1 MTSLFPHPPY
11 AEDQPNA
18 RTILYLHVTRAS
30 AMTFSFLSIPLT
42 GLSLLATRLRKQPL
56 STRYALSR
64 LLLNSGRGLVLGAI
78 AGPVMTWGRMRSMEE
93 VEWQDR
99 SWRLLENRGEVRTD
113 WETVGAAGVGA
124 VAGVAHGF
132 ALVQARPAGLALPE
146 LRHGVH
152 GGDAASRELLRQ
164 PC

>member
-1 MTSLFPHPPY
+1 
-11 AEDQPNA
+11 
-18 RTILYLHVTRAS
+18 
-30 AMTFSFLSIPLT
+30 MTFSFLSIPLT

-64 LLLNSGRGLVLGAI
+64 LLLKSGRGLVLGAI

-124 VAGVAHGF
+124 VAGVAAARRGKV
-132 ALVQARPAGLALPE
+132 ALGVGRAALGGAGLGLGS
-146 LRHGVH
+146 GVLFMV
-152 GGDAASRELLRQ
+152 GTFVAGRSPA
-164 PC
+164 